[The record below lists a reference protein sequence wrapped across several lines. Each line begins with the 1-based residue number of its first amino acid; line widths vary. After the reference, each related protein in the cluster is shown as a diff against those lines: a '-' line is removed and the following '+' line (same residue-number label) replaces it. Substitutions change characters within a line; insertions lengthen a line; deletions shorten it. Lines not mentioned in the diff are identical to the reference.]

1 MNSHVLTN
9 DVIYGSIK
17 PRNAIL
23 QKELHITKQIIFILD
38 FTITQNSKITFQ
50 KYSKFLGFSWFC
62 RKYSGGFT
70 EKSIVR

>member
-1 MNSHVLTN
+1 MDSHVLTN

-38 FTITQNSKITFQ
+38 FTTTQNSKITFQ
-50 KYSKFLGFSWFC
+50 KFRMKFM
-62 RKYSGGFT
+62 
-70 EKSIVR
+70 

>member
-1 MNSHVLTN
+1 MEYTFKNPRQFLDSHVLTN

-38 FTITQNSKITFQ
+38 FTTTQNSKITFQ
-50 KYSKFLGFSWFC
+50 KFRMKFM
-62 RKYSGGFT
+62 
-70 EKSIVR
+70 